1 MTNNIFDLA
10 PQRKSLAIRGIVLQV
25 ISSIFAAAPYYF
37 VYIILKEL
45 FEKSIDIQRA
55 LLLTGAT
62 ALCLI
67 LQGIFLYFAN
77 SVNFVN
83 GTQMIGDLRLE
94 LGNHIRKLPMG
105 FFNSKQVGDLNVLMT
120 DDMCKI
126 EDVPSVVYPKIVS
139 ALATPIFI
147 AVFLFLIDWRLAL
160 ATIAGFPIAIVIYFS
175 NQKLLKKLTKLQK
188 KSLVEANSRMIE
200 YIQGLPVL
208 KAFNQTGARFKKL
221 ETALHSYK
229 QANINLV
236 NQLATPSIAF
246 SGFLELGFVVIII
259 VGTYTMFGGVITTST
274 FLLFLVVGLRFYE
287 PLSELFELS
296 SMTRFMDVAL
306 ERVIEIFNQPQ
317 LPEPNESYQLNS
329 FDIEFKNVDFSY
341 EKLNVLQSINFQVPQ
356 NTVTALVGPSGSG
369 KTTIT
374 NLIARFWEVD
384 DGEILVGGLNI
395 KNIKIDELLSKI
407 SIVFQDVYLF
417 SDTILNNIK
426 FGKPDATFEEVISA
440 TQAAQCHEFITNL
453 PDGYETVIG
462 EGGTSLSGGEKQR
475 VSIARAILKDAPIIL
490 LDEATASVDPENE
503 LLIQQAINSLVES
516 RTLIIIAHRL
526 STITSVDQIIVID
539 NGKVVE
545 KGKHEELI
553 RNADGLY
560 NRLWN
565 SQQKARQWK
574 LNIE

>member
-10 PQRKSLAIRGIVLQV
+10 PQRKSLFIRGILLQV
-25 ISSIFAAAPYYF
+25 ISSIFAASPYYF

-147 AVFLFLIDWRLAL
+147 AIFLFLIDWRLAL

-175 NQKLLKKLTKLQK
+175 NQKLLNKLTKLQK
-188 KSLVEANSRMIE
+188 KSLVETNSRMIE

-208 KAFNQTGARFKKL
+208 KAFNQTGARFEKL

-246 SGFLELGFVVIII
+246 SGFLELGFFIIII
-259 VGTYTMFGGVITTST
+259 VGIYTIFGGEITTST

-296 SMTRFMDVAL
+296 AMTRMMDVSL

-317 LPEPNESYQLNS
+317 LPEPTESYQLNS

-341 EKLNVLQSINFQVPQ
+341 ENLNVLQSINFQIPQ

-384 DGEILVGGLNI
+384 NGEILVGGVNI

-417 SDTILNNIK
+417 NDTILNNIK
-426 FGKPDATFEEVISA
+426 FGNPDATFEEVISA

-453 PDGYETVIG
+453 PNGYETVIG

-475 VSIARAILKDAPIIL
+475 ISIARAILKDAPIIL

-545 KGKHEELI
+545 KGKHQELI
-553 RNADGLY
+553 KNADGLY

-565 SQQKARQWK
+565 SQQKARLWK
-574 LNIE
+574 LNIK

>member
-10 PQRKSLAIRGIVLQV
+10 AQRKSLFIRGIVLQV
-25 ISSIFAAAPYYF
+25 ISSIFAAAPYFF

-45 FEKSIDIQRA
+45 FEKSIDIERA

-62 ALCLI
+62 ALCLV
-67 LQGIFLYFAN
+67 LQGIFLYLAN
-77 SVNFVN
+77 SLTFVN
-83 GTQMIGDLRLE
+83 GTQMIGDLRLQ
-94 LGNHIRKLPMG
+94 LGDGIRKLPMG
-105 FFNSKQVGDLNVLMT
+105 FFNSRQVGDLNVLMT

-160 ATIAGFPIAIVIYFS
+160 ATIAGFPIAIAIYFS
-175 NQKLLKKLTKLQK
+175 SQKLLNKLTKLQK

-208 KAFNQTGARFKKL
+208 KAFNQTGARFEKL
-221 ETALHSYK
+221 ENALDSYK
-229 QANINLV
+229 QANLNLV

-259 VGTYTMFGGVITTST
+259 VGTYTIFGGEITTST

-287 PLSELFELS
+287 PLSGLFELS
-296 SMTRFMDVAL
+296 GMTRMMDVAL
-306 ERVIEIFNQPQ
+306 ERVIDILKEPQ
-317 LPEPNESYQLNS
+317 LPEPTESHQLSS

-341 EKLNVLQSINFQVPQ
+341 EEFNVLQSINFQVPQ

-384 DGEILVGGLNI
+384 KGEILIGGVNI

-417 SDTILNNIK
+417 NDTILNNIK
-426 FGKPDATFEEVISA
+426 FGKPDSTFEEVISA

-503 LLIQQAINSLVES
+503 ILIQKAINSLVES

-539 NGKVVE
+539 NGKVIE
-545 KGKHEELI
+545 KGKHEELT
-553 RNADGLY
+553 RNTDGLY

>member
-10 PQRKSLAIRGIVLQV
+10 PQRKSLFIRGILLQV

-77 SVNFVN
+77 SLAFVN

-94 LGNHIRKLPMG
+94 LGNRIRKLPMR

-139 ALATPIFI
+139 GLATPVFI

-160 ATIAGFPIAIVIYFS
+160 ATIAGFPIAIIIYFS
-175 NQKLLKKLTKLQK
+175 NQKLLNKLTKLQK
-188 KSLVEANSRMIE
+188 KSLVEVNSRMIE

-208 KAFNQTGARFKKL
+208 KAFNQTGARFEKL
-221 ETALHSYK
+221 EKALDSYK
-229 QANINLV
+229 QANLNLV

-246 SGFLELGFVVIII
+246 SGFLELGFIVIII
-259 VGTYTMFGGVITTST
+259 VGTYTIFAGEITTST

-287 PLSELFELS
+287 PLSGLFELS
-296 SMTRFMDVAL
+296 AMTRMMDVAL
-306 ERVIEIFNQPQ
+306 ERVIEIFKEPQ
-317 LPEPNESYQLNS
+317 LPEPTESYQLNS

-341 EKLNVLQSINFQVPQ
+341 ENFNVLQSINFQVPQ
-356 NTVTALVGPSGSG
+356 STVTALVGPSGSG

-374 NLIARFWEVD
+374 NLIVRFWEVENGD
-384 DGEILVGGLNI
+384 ILVGGVNI
-395 KNIKIDELLSKI
+395 KNIKIDELLSQI

-417 SDTILNNIK
+417 NDTILNNIK

-440 TQAAQCHEFITNL
+440 TEAAQCHEFITNL
-453 PDGYETVIG
+453 PHGYETVIG

-475 VSIARAILKDAPIIL
+475 ISIARAILKDAPIIL

-503 LLIQQAINSLVES
+503 ILIQKAINSLVES

-526 STITSVDQIIVID
+526 STITSVDQILVID
-539 NGKVVE
+539 NGKIVE